1 MGGFGELEYKPQRS
15 PTRSLS
21 MSLDQASSI
30 FFPYSFQ
37 NTLSNILPM
46 LESCE
51 ISCKTWI
58 SRFSIKVK
66 SSLSTLKLYFSQ
78 GNIQAKQSRAEPT
91 VPSRCALALLTTPC
105 GHSPGQPHSLIL
117 PVWKNKDKL
126 TYSENEF
133 GIYNLYIAKV
143 IKKLFV
149 FFKNLSV
156 NI

>member
-78 GNIQAKQSRAEPT
+78 GNIQAKQSRAEPA
-91 VPSRCALALLTTPC
+91 VPSRWRPCSPHHPLRPLTWSAT
-105 GHSPGQPHSLIL
+105 
-117 PVWKNKDKL
+117 L
-126 TYSENEF
+126 TYFTSLE
-133 GIYNLYIAKV
+133 KQR
-143 IKKLFV
+143 
-149 FFKNLSV
+149 
-156 NI
+156 